1 MEYVSFICK
10 LCVSLQNRINRQNI
24 KFRKMKKI
32 LLIILTTFSL
42 TIYGQDK
49 YNYVS
54 FNKLTEVE
62 GTEFVIARIENWG
75 KMEGLKNRYL
85 LFIDTKNGQT
95 NHVEFPNEGYFQKIE
110 QIKIDNLG
118 INCLL
123 VSAQTVDLD
132 GKKGIDWNDPTQII
146 VLSPDGK
153 QKTQLTDSK
162 LFVSTWQV
170 NRQSGTIVI
179 TGHYDTNNNG
189 KHDKTDKNEIG
200 IYDLKTLKLLDKI

>member
-1 MEYVSFICK
+1 V
-10 LCVSLQNRINRQNI
+10 RQLAEQPQRQKITLRN
-24 KFRKMKKI
+24 MKN
-32 LLIILTTFSL
+32 LLIIIFTTLVLTT
-42 TIYGQDK
+42 YGQDK
-49 YNYVS
+49 YNYVD

-85 LFIDTKNGQT
+85 LFIDTKNGET
-95 NHVEFPNEGYFQKIE
+95 NRVDFPNEGYFQKVE
-110 QIKIDNLG
+110 QVKIDSLE

-132 GKKGIDWNDPTQII
+132 GKNGIDWNDPTQIV
-146 VLSPDGK
+146 VLSTDGK

-162 LFVSTWQV
+162 LFVSTWII
-170 NRQSGTIVI
+170 NKKTGTIVI

-200 IYDLKTLKLLDKI
+200 IYDLKTLKLITKI